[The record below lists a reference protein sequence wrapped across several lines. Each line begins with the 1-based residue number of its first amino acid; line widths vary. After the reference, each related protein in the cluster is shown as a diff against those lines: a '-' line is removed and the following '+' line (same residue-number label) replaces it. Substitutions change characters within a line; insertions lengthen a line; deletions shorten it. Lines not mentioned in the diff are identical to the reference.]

1 MSDCLEKEN
10 ALKWCM
16 ALNQIKPTRCE
27 ILLRDLSTCY
37 SKMLN

>member
-1 MSDCLEKEN
+1 MDCRDKEN

-16 ALNQIKPTRCE
+16 ALNPSRCE

-37 SKMLN
+37 AKMLN